1 MFITITTVINNCL
14 TSYEQSLY
22 VRKYVYEYCQ
32 IHSNLPTHTKLNVLY
47 LAREGNTR
55 QIVNEKAILNS
66 LTNLSQTVSID
77 KVYFA
82 PLSFTQQVNYM
93 VRTDIVFGVHGAGF
107 VNILF
112 LLPNSGVLELFPRRY
127 TKEHYHNLANNA
139 RLFYRC
145 IKNNPIKEETDPKLI
160 QRIRSFSRDGNII
173 VNKNLVY
180 SLLKELIHDVRVNK
194 YKMRS

>member
-112 LLPNSGVLELFPRRY
+112 LLPNSGVFELFPRGY
-127 TKEHYHNLANNA
+127 TQEHYHNMANKA

-145 IKNNPIKEETDPKLI
+145 IKNNTIKEETDPKLI

>member
-66 LTNLSQTVSID
+66 LTNLSQAISID

-127 TKEHYHNLANNA
+127 TKEHYHNMANKA

>member
-55 QIVNEKAILNS
+55 QIVNEKAILTS
-66 LTNLSQTVSID
+66 LTNLSPTISID

-127 TKEHYHNLANNA
+127 TKEHYHNMANKA
-139 RLFYRC
+139 KLFYRC

-173 VNKNLVY
+173 VNENLVY

>member
-66 LTNLSQTVSID
+66 LTNLSQTISID

-127 TKEHYHNLANNA
+127 TKEHYHNMANKA

>member
-1 MFITITTVINNCL
+1 MFITITTWINNCL

-112 LLPNSGVLELFPRRY
+112 LLPNSGVFELFPRRY
-127 TKEHYHNLANNA
+127 TKEHYHNMANKA

-160 QRIRSFSRDGNII
+160 ERIRSFSRDGNII
-173 VNKNLVY
+173 VNENLVY

>member
-66 LTNLSQTVSID
+66 LTNLSQTISID

-127 TKEHYHNLANNA
+127 TKEHYHNMANKA
-139 RLFYRC
+139 KLFYRC

-173 VNKNLVY
+173 VNENLVY

>member
-66 LTNLSQTVSID
+66 LTNLSQTISID

-127 TKEHYHNLANNA
+127 TKEHYHNIANKA

>member
-66 LTNLSQTVSID
+66 LTNLSQTISID

-107 VNILF
+107 VNILSAF
-112 LLPNSGVLELFPRRY
+112 LTY
-127 TKEHYHNLANNA
+127 
-139 RLFYRC
+139 
-145 IKNNPIKEETDPKLI
+145 
-160 QRIRSFSRDGNII
+160 
-173 VNKNLVY
+173 
-180 SLLKELIHDVRVNK
+180 
-194 YKMRS
+194 

>member
-127 TKEHYHNLANNA
+127 TKEHYHNMANNA

>member
-66 LTNLSQTVSID
+66 LTNLSQTISID

-127 TKEHYHNLANNA
+127 TKEHYHNMANNA

-173 VNKNLVY
+173 VNENLVY

>member
-66 LTNLSQTVSID
+66 LTNLSQTISID

-127 TKEHYHNLANNA
+127 TKEHYHNMANKA

-173 VNKNLVY
+173 VNENLVY

>member
-66 LTNLSQTVSID
+66 LTNLSQTISID

-127 TKEHYHNLANNA
+127 TKEHYHNMANKT